1 MISNRRF
8 TIVLIAVA
16 VGILLTHVLL
26 HNKNNHH
33 QPLNRKETKEK
44 IIATDLVEIKSYAY
58 SPRNIKVKK
67 GTTVT
72 WINEDLVPHTVTT
85 SDKNK
90 KGPDSPIF
98 GKDKKYSFTFNEV
111 GKYDYYCKP
120 HPYMKASVE
129 VID

>member
-85 SDKNK
+85 SDK
-90 KGPDSPIF
+90 
-98 GKDKKYSFTFNEV
+98 DKKYSFTFNEV